1 MDPFEIEIM
10 EALGELEEDCRTQS
24 QECGEGVALAAGTVR
39 KKFEERRM
47 RNEQSNS
54 DGALNA

>member
-24 QECGEGVALAAGTVR
+24 QECGEGVALAAGVVR
-39 KKFEERRM
+39 KLFEERRM
-47 RNEQSNS
+47 RNESN
-54 DGALNA
+54 NI